1 MIIPKK
7 SLGQNFLI
15 DNNIAN
21 KIINQISIKEKVVL
35 EIGPGYGILTD
46 IIIEKKPKKIILIEK
61 DDKVCEYLI
70 NKYRKIKNIE
80 IFNTNIL
87 DYDFSHFSKIILISN
102 LPYNISTK
110 LILKLYKY
118 SANVEEMLFMI
129 QKEVANKFDYQKK
142 KMNKYKFLNQ
152 LCCDYKIC
160 FDVSPKVFKPK
171 PKVKSTVVKF
181 KLKKN
186 KIDWEN
192 MNEFLT
198 KIFRNKRKLVSNNLQ
213 LKILPIK
220 DKLNKR
226 VEDLNYDEILN
237 LYNFF

>member
-118 SANVEEMLFMI
+118 SANVEEMLFMSREEY
-129 QKEVANKFDYQKK
+129 QSKEVEFASNINAAEENIRRFLELANAKTENELPDS
-142 KMNKYKFLNQ
+142 L
-152 LCCDYKIC
+152 
-160 FDVSPKVFKPK
+160 
-171 PKVKSTVVKF
+171 
-181 KLKKN
+181 KL
-186 KIDWEN
+186 E
-192 MNEFLT
+192 
-198 KIFRNKRKLVSNNLQ
+198 V
-213 LKILPIK
+213 LKIREIIYPLK
-220 DKLNKR
+220 DELRKIRLQIRQDVNR
-226 VEDLNYDEILN
+226 LFQATMLVNLVCGPAFTAVILFI
-237 LYNFF
+237 LRGFRRRSQRMREV